1 MKRLGIIGG
10 LGPMA
15 TAVFLEMIVEMT
27 EAKTDQEH
35 IEVLLHS
42 MPRIPD
48 RTKYILGESN
58 DSPMPYFID
67 IGRKLSNDGADI
79 IAIPCITAHF
89 FQKELEKNLG
99 CTVINTIE
107 ETALYLKS
115 EGVSRV
121 GIMATDG
128 TIKSKLFQNVLCGYG
143 IECVLPDDV
152 NQKNVMNIIYGNV
165 KAGIPADMEV
175 FNSVSKSLFES
186 GAQKILLGCTELSV
200 VKHKNG
206 GLGAGYLDVMEVLA
220 RKAVMECGALKD
232 KYIHL
237 F

>member
-1 MKRLGIIGG
+1 
-10 LGPMA
+10 
-15 TAVFLEMIVEMT
+15 
-27 EAKTDQEH
+27 
-35 IEVLLHS
+35 
-42 MPRIPD
+42 
-48 RTKYILGESN
+48 
-58 DSPMPYFID
+58 
-67 IGRKLSNDGADI
+67 
-79 IAIPCITAHF
+79 
-89 FQKELEKNLG
+89 
-99 CTVINTIE
+99 
-107 ETALYLKS
+107 
-115 EGVSRV
+115 
-121 GIMATDG
+121 
-128 TIKSKLFQNVLCGYG
+128 VLCGYG